1 MCNVYIIYNCISKK
15 SRGLLNFHTNKYR
28 ISKTNNI
35 FIVSGSYIILVM
47 KRKQL
52 KTRIIL
58 TILTLLLSLSLVSQE
73 INTPPQ
79 EKVIDIEKITNSIK
93 IGKLAG
99 NRNLEF
105 GVRNVLE
112 EYLFEVGYDLN
123 PNASLKL
130 QVELVFLDV
139 LKTKRNFSVFH
150 RNSEAV
156 VIRLKGTLL
165 KDGKKIKEVTAEESS
180 SEISISTVII
190 DNGGQFNQTSLSNA
204 IKKACETL
212 ILELEKIL

>member
-1 MCNVYIIYNCISKK
+1 M
-15 SRGLLNFHTNKYR
+15 SRGFLNSRTNKYQ
-28 ISKTNNI
+28 INETNNI
-35 FIVSGSYIILVM
+35 FIVSGSYIVLVM
-47 KRKQL
+47 QRKQL

-58 TILTLLLSLSLVSQE
+58 TILTLLLSISLA
-73 INTPPQ
+73 IAPPQ

-123 PNASLKL
+123 PNAPLKL

-139 LKTKRNFSVFH
+139 LKTKRNFSVLH
-150 RNSEAV
+150 RNNEAV
-156 VIRLKGTLL
+156 VIRLKGTLFR
-165 KDGKKIKEVTAEESS
+165 DGEKIKEVSAEESS

-212 ILELEKIL
+212 ILELEKS

>member
-1 MCNVYIIYNCISKK
+1 M
-15 SRGLLNFHTNKYR
+15 SRGFLNSRTNKYQ
-28 ISKTNNI
+28 INETNNI
-35 FIVSGSYIILVM
+35 FIVSGSYIVLVM
-47 KRKQL
+47 QRKQL

-58 TILTLLLSLSLVSQE
+58 TILTLLLSLSLA
-73 INTPPQ
+73 IAPPQ

-123 PNASLKL
+123 PNAPLKL

-139 LKTKRNFSVFH
+139 LKYQIPFGR
-150 RNSEAV
+150 
-156 VIRLKGTLL
+156 
-165 KDGKKIKEVTAEESS
+165 
-180 SEISISTVII
+180 
-190 DNGGQFNQTSLSNA
+190 
-204 IKKACETL
+204 
-212 ILELEKIL
+212 

>member
-1 MCNVYIIYNCISKK
+1 M
-15 SRGLLNFHTNKYR
+15 SRGFLNSRTNKYQ
-28 ISKTNNI
+28 INETNNI
-35 FIVSGSYIILVM
+35 FIVSGSYIVLVM
-47 KRKQL
+47 QRKQL

-58 TILTLLLSLSLVSQE
+58 TILTLLLSLSLA
-73 INTPPQ
+73 IAPPQ

-123 PNASLKL
+123 PNAPLKL

-139 LKTKRNFSVFH
+139 LKTKRNFSVLH
-150 RNSEAV
+150 RNNEAV
-156 VIRLKGTLL
+156 VIRLKGTLFRN
-165 KDGKKIKEVTAEESS
+165 GEKIKEVSAEESS

-212 ILELEKIL
+212 ILELEKS

>member
-1 MCNVYIIYNCISKK
+1 M
-15 SRGLLNFHTNKYR
+15 SRGFLNSCTNKYR

-52 KTRIIL
+52 KMRIIL
-58 TILTLLLSLSLVSQE
+58 TILTLLLSLTLGLSA
-73 INTPPQ
+73 PPQ

-112 EYLFEVGYDLN
+112 E
-123 PNASLKL
+123 
-130 QVELVFLDV
+130 
-139 LKTKRNFSVFH
+139 
-150 RNSEAV
+150 
-156 VIRLKGTLL
+156 
-165 KDGKKIKEVTAEESS
+165 
-180 SEISISTVII
+180 
-190 DNGGQFNQTSLSNA
+190 
-204 IKKACETL
+204 
-212 ILELEKIL
+212 

>member
-1 MCNVYIIYNCISKK
+1 
-15 SRGLLNFHTNKYR
+15 
-28 ISKTNNI
+28 
-35 FIVSGSYIILVM
+35 M

-58 TILTLLLSLSLVSQE
+58 TILTLLLSLSLVSLE
-73 INTPPQ
+73 INAPPQ

-99 NRNLEF
+99 NRNLAF

-139 LKTKRNFSVFH
+139 LRTKRNFSVFH
-150 RNSEAV
+150 RNNEAV

-212 ILELEKIL
+212 ILELEKT

>member
-1 MCNVYIIYNCISKK
+1 M
-15 SRGLLNFHTNKYR
+15 SRGFLNSCTNKYR

-52 KTRIIL
+52 KMRIIL
-58 TILTLLLSLSLVSQE
+58 TILTLLLSLTLGFSA
-73 INTPPQ
+73 PPQ

-123 PNASLKL
+123 PNAPLKL

-139 LKTKRNFSVFH
+139 LRTKRNFSVLH
-150 RNSEAV
+150 RNNEAV
-156 VIRLKGTLL
+156 VIRLKGTLF
-165 KDGKKIKEVTAEESS
+165 KDGKKIKEVSAEESS

-212 ILELEKIL
+212 ILELEKT

>member
-1 MCNVYIIYNCISKK
+1 M
-15 SRGLLNFHTNKYR
+15 SRGILNSRTNKYR

-35 FIVSGSYIILVM
+35 FIVSGSYVILVM

-58 TILTLLLSLSLVSQE
+58 TILTLLLSLSLVAQE
-73 INTPPQ
+73 INIPPQ

-99 NRNLEF
+99 NRNLAF

-112 EYLFEVGYDLN
+112 DYLFEVGYDLN
-123 PNASLKL
+123 PNAPLKL

-139 LKTKRNFSVFH
+139 LRTKRNFSVLH
-150 RNSEAV
+150 RNNEAV
-156 VIRLKGTLL
+156 VIRLKGTLFR
-165 KDGKKIKEVTAEESS
+165 DGEKIKEVSAEESS

-212 ILELEKIL
+212 ILELEKS

>member
-1 MCNVYIIYNCISKK
+1 M
-15 SRGLLNFHTNKYR
+15 SRGFLNSRTNKYQ
-28 ISKTNNI
+28 INETNNI
-35 FIVSGSYIILVM
+35 FIVSGSYIVLVM
-47 KRKQL
+47 QRKQL

-58 TILTLLLSLSLVSQE
+58 TILTLLLSLILA
-73 INTPPQ
+73 IAPPQ

-123 PNASLKL
+123 PNAPLKL

-139 LKTKRNFSVFH
+139 LKTKRNFSVLH
-150 RNSEAV
+150 RNNEAV
-156 VIRLKGTLL
+156 VIRLKGTLFR
-165 KDGKKIKEVTAEESS
+165 DGEKIKEVSAEESS

-212 ILELEKIL
+212 ILELEKS

>member
-1 MCNVYIIYNCISKK
+1 M
-15 SRGLLNFHTNKYR
+15 SRGFLNSRTNKYQ
-28 ISKTNNI
+28 INETNNI
-35 FIVSGSYIILVM
+35 FIVSGSYIVLVM
-47 KRKQL
+47 QRKQL

-58 TILTLLLSLSLVSQE
+58 TILTLLLSLSLA
-73 INTPPQ
+73 IAPPQ

-123 PNASLKL
+123 PNAPLKL

-139 LKTKRNFSVFH
+139 LKTKRNFSVLH
-150 RNSEAV
+150 RNNEAV
-156 VIRLKGTLL
+156 VIRLKGTLFR
-165 KDGKKIKEVTAEESS
+165 DGEKIKEVSAEESS

-212 ILELEKIL
+212 ILELEKS

>member
-1 MCNVYIIYNCISKK
+1 M
-15 SRGLLNFHTNKYR
+15 
-28 ISKTNNI
+28 
-35 FIVSGSYIILVM
+35 
-47 KRKQL
+47 
-52 KTRIIL
+52 

-139 LKTKRNFSVFH
+139 LRTKRNFSVLH
-150 RNSEAV
+150 RNNEAV

-212 ILELEKIL
+212 ILELEKYL

>member
-1 MCNVYIIYNCISKK
+1 M
-15 SRGLLNFHTNKYR
+15 SRGFLNSRTNKYR

-35 FIVSGSYIILVM
+35 FIVSGSYIVLVM
-47 KRKQL
+47 QRKQL

-58 TILTLLLSLSLVSQE
+58 TILTLLLSLSLA
-73 INTPPQ
+73 ITPPQ

-123 PNASLKL
+123 PNAPLKL

-139 LKTKRNFSVFH
+139 LKTKRNFSVLH
-150 RNSEAV
+150 RNNEAV
-156 VIRLKGTLL
+156 VIRLKGTLFR
-165 KDGKKIKEVTAEESS
+165 DGEKIKEVSAEESS

-212 ILELEKIL
+212 ILELEKS

>member
-1 MCNVYIIYNCISKK
+1 M
-15 SRGLLNFHTNKYR
+15 SRGFLNSRTNKYQ
-28 ISKTNNI
+28 INETNNI
-35 FIVSGSYIILVM
+35 FIVSGSYIVLVM
-47 KRKQL
+47 QRKQL

-58 TILTLLLSLSLVSQE
+58 TILTLLLSLSLA
-73 INTPPQ
+73 IAPPQ

-123 PNASLKL
+123 PNAPLKL

-139 LKTKRNFSVFH
+139 LKTKRNFSVLH
-150 RNSEAV
+150 RNNEAV
-156 VIRLKGTLL
+156 VIRLKGTLFR
-165 KDGKKIKEVTAEESS
+165 DGEKIKEVSAEESS
-180 SEISISTVII
+180 SEISISTVIF

-212 ILELEKIL
+212 ILELEKS

>member
-1 MCNVYIIYNCISKK
+1 M
-15 SRGLLNFHTNKYR
+15 SRGFLNSRTNKYR

-35 FIVSGSYIILVM
+35 FIVSGSYIVLVM
-47 KRKQL
+47 QRKQL
-52 KTRIIL
+52 KTRLIL
-58 TILTLLLSLSLVSQE
+58 TILTLLLSLSLA
-73 INTPPQ
+73 IAPPQ
-79 EKVIDIEKITNSIK
+79 EKIIDIEKITNSIK

-123 PNASLKL
+123 PNAPLKL

-139 LKTKRNFSVFH
+139 LKTKRNFSVLH
-150 RNSEAV
+150 RNNEAV
-156 VIRLKGTLL
+156 VIRLKGTLFR
-165 KDGKKIKEVTAEESS
+165 DGEKIKEVSAEESS

-212 ILELEKIL
+212 ILELEKT

>member
-1 MCNVYIIYNCISKK
+1 M
-15 SRGLLNFHTNKYR
+15 SRGFLNSRTNKYR
-28 ISKTNNI
+28 INETNNI
-35 FIVSGSYIILVM
+35 FIVSGSYIVLVM
-47 KRKQL
+47 QRKQL

-58 TILTLLLSLSLVSQE
+58 TILTLLLSLSLA
-73 INTPPQ
+73 IAPPQ

-123 PNASLKL
+123 PNAPLKL

-139 LKTKRNFSVFH
+139 LKTKRNFSVLH
-150 RNSEAV
+150 RNNEAV
-156 VIRLKGTLL
+156 VIRLKGTLFRN
-165 KDGKKIKEVTAEESS
+165 GEKIKEVSAEESS

-212 ILELEKIL
+212 ILELEKS

>member
-1 MCNVYIIYNCISKK
+1 M
-15 SRGLLNFHTNKYR
+15 
-28 ISKTNNI
+28 
-35 FIVSGSYIILVM
+35 
-47 KRKQL
+47 
-52 KTRIIL
+52 
-58 TILTLLLSLSLVSQE
+58 TILTLLLSLSLISQE

-123 PNASLKL
+123 PNAPLKL
-130 QVELVFLDV
+130 QIELVFLDV
-139 LKTKRNFSVFH
+139 LKTKRNFSVLH

-212 ILELEKIL
+212 ILELEKYL

>member
-1 MCNVYIIYNCISKK
+1 M
-15 SRGLLNFHTNKYR
+15 SRGILNSRTNKYR

-35 FIVSGSYIILVM
+35 FIVSGSYVILVM

-58 TILTLLLSLSLVSQE
+58 TILTLLLSLSLVAQE
-73 INTPPQ
+73 INIPPQ

-99 NRNLEF
+99 NRNLAF

-112 EYLFEVGYDLN
+112 DYLFEVGYDLN

-139 LKTKRNFSVFH
+139 LRTKRNFSVLH
-150 RNSEAV
+150 RNNEAV
-156 VIRLKGTLL
+156 VIRLKGTLFR
-165 KDGKKIKEVTAEESS
+165 DGKKIKEVSAEESS

-212 ILELEKIL
+212 ILELEKS

>member
-1 MCNVYIIYNCISKK
+1 M
-15 SRGLLNFHTNKYR
+15 SRGFLNSRTNKYQ
-28 ISKTNNI
+28 INETNNI
-35 FIVSGSYIILVM
+35 FIVSGSYIVLVM
-47 KRKQL
+47 QRKQL

-58 TILTLLLSLSLVSQE
+58 TILTLLLSLSLA
-73 INTPPQ
+73 IAPPQ

-123 PNASLKL
+123 PNAPLKL

-139 LKTKRNFSVFH
+139 LKTKRNFSVLH
-150 RNSEAV
+150 RNNEAV
-156 VIRLKGTLL
+156 VIRLKGTLFR
-165 KDGKKIKEVTAEESS
+165 DGEKIKEVSAEVSS

-212 ILELEKIL
+212 ILELEKS

>member
-1 MCNVYIIYNCISKK
+1 M
-15 SRGLLNFHTNKYR
+15 SRGFLNSRTNKYQ
-28 ISKTNNI
+28 INETNNI
-35 FIVSGSYIILVM
+35 FIVSGSYIVLVM
-47 KRKQL
+47 QRKQL

-58 TILTLLLSLSLVSQE
+58 TILTLLLSLSLA
-73 INTPPQ
+73 IAPPQ

-123 PNASLKL
+123 PNAPLKL

-139 LKTKRNFSVFH
+139 LKTKRNFSVLH
-150 RNSEAV
+150 RNNEAV
-156 VIRLKGTLL
+156 VIRLKGTLFR
-165 KDGKKIKEVTAEESS
+165 DGKKIKEVSAEESS

-212 ILELEKIL
+212 ILELEKS

>member
-1 MCNVYIIYNCISKK
+1 M
-15 SRGLLNFHTNKYR
+15 SRGFLNSRTNKYQ
-28 ISKTNNI
+28 INETNNI
-35 FIVSGSYIILVM
+35 FIVSGSYIVLVM
-47 KRKQL
+47 QRKQL

-58 TILTLLLSLSLVSQE
+58 TILTLLLSLSLA
-73 INTPPQ
+73 IAPPQ

-123 PNASLKL
+123 PNAPLKL

-139 LKTKRNFSVFH
+139 LKTKRNFSVLH
-150 RNSEAV
+150 RNNEAV
-156 VIRLKGTLL
+156 VIRLKGTLFR
-165 KDGKKIKEVTAEESS
+165 DGEKIKEVSAEESC

-212 ILELEKIL
+212 ILELEKS

>member
-1 MCNVYIIYNCISKK
+1 M
-15 SRGLLNFHTNKYR
+15 SRGFLNSRTNKYR

-35 FIVSGSYIILVM
+35 FIVSGSYIVLVM
-47 KRKQL
+47 QRKQL

-58 TILTLLLSLSLVSQE
+58 TILTLLLSLSLA
-73 INTPPQ
+73 IAPPQ

-123 PNASLKL
+123 PNAPLKL

-139 LKTKRNFSVFH
+139 LKTKRNFSVLH
-150 RNSEAV
+150 RNNEAV
-156 VIRLKGTLL
+156 VIRLKGTLFRN
-165 KDGKKIKEVTAEESS
+165 GEKIKEVSAEESS

-212 ILELEKIL
+212 ILELEKS

>member
-1 MCNVYIIYNCISKK
+1 M
-15 SRGLLNFHTNKYR
+15 SRGFLNSRTNKYR

-35 FIVSGSYIILVM
+35 FIVSGSYIVLVM
-47 KRKQL
+47 QRKQL

-58 TILTLLLSLSLVSQE
+58 TILTLLLSLSLA
-73 INTPPQ
+73 IAPPQ

-123 PNASLKL
+123 PNAPLKL

-139 LKTKRNFSVFH
+139 LKTKRNFSVLH
-150 RNSEAV
+150 RNNEAV
-156 VIRLKGTLL
+156 VIRLKGTLFR
-165 KDGKKIKEVTAEESS
+165 DGEKIKEVSAEESS

-190 DNGGQFNQTSLSNA
+190 DNGGQFNQTSLSTA

-212 ILELEKIL
+212 ILELEKS

>member
-1 MCNVYIIYNCISKK
+1 M
-15 SRGLLNFHTNKYR
+15 SRGILNSRTNKYR

-35 FIVSGSYIILVM
+35 FIVSGSYVILVM

-58 TILTLLLSLSLVSQE
+58 TILTLLLSLSLVAQE
-73 INTPPQ
+73 INIPPQ

-99 NRNLEF
+99 NRNLAF

-112 EYLFEVGYDLN
+112 DYLFEVGYDLN
-123 PNASLKL
+123 PNAPLKL

-139 LKTKRNFSVFH
+139 LRTKRNFSVLH
-150 RNSEAV
+150 RNNEAV
-156 VIRLKGTLL
+156 VIRLKGTLFR
-165 KDGKKIKEVTAEESS
+165 DGKKIKEVSAEESS

-190 DNGGQFNQTSLSNA
+190 ETVDSL
-204 IKKACETL
+204 IKQV
-212 ILELEKIL
+212 

>member
-1 MCNVYIIYNCISKK
+1 M
-15 SRGLLNFHTNKYR
+15 SRGFLNSRTNKYQ
-28 ISKTNNI
+28 INETNNI
-35 FIVSGSYIILVM
+35 FIVSGSYIVLVM
-47 KRKQL
+47 QRKQL

-58 TILTLLLSLSLVSQE
+58 TILTLLLSLSLA
-73 INTPPQ
+73 IAPPQ
-79 EKVIDIEKITNSIK
+79 DKVIDIENITKSIK

-99 NRNLEF
+99 NRNLAF

-112 EYLFEVGYDLN
+112 DYLFEVGYDLN
-123 PNASLKL
+123 QNAPLKL

-139 LKTKRNFSVFH
+139 LRTKTNFSVLH
-150 RNSEAV
+150 RNNEAV
-156 VIRLKGTLL
+156 VIRLKGTLFR
-165 KDGKKIKEVTAEESS
+165 DGKKIKEVSAEESS

-212 ILELEKIL
+212 ILELEKT

>member
-1 MCNVYIIYNCISKK
+1 M
-15 SRGLLNFHTNKYR
+15 SRGFLNSRTNKYR

-35 FIVSGSYIILVM
+35 FIVSGSYIVLVM
-47 KRKQL
+47 QRKQL

-58 TILTLLLSLSLVSQE
+58 TILTLLLSLSLA
-73 INTPPQ
+73 IAPPQ

-123 PNASLKL
+123 PNAPLKL

-139 LKTKRNFSVFH
+139 LKTKRNFSVLH
-150 RNSEAV
+150 RNNEAV
-156 VIRLKGTLL
+156 VIRLKGTLFR
-165 KDGKKIKEVTAEESS
+165 DGEKIKEVSAEESS

-212 ILELEKIL
+212 ILELEKS

>member
-1 MCNVYIIYNCISKK
+1 M
-15 SRGLLNFHTNKYR
+15 SRGFLNSRTNKYR

-35 FIVSGSYIILVM
+35 FIVSGSYVILVM
-47 KRKQL
+47 KRKQH
-52 KTRIIL
+52 KTRNIL
-58 TILTLLLSLSLVSQE
+58 TILTLLLSLSLVAQE
-73 INTPPQ
+73 INISPQ

-99 NRNLEF
+99 NRNLAF

-112 EYLFEVGYDLN
+112 DYLFEVGYDLN
-123 PNASLKL
+123 PNAPLKL

-139 LKTKRNFSVFH
+139 LRTKRNFSVLH
-150 RNSEAV
+150 RNNESV
-156 VIRLKGTLL
+156 VIRLKGTLFR
-165 KDGKKIKEVTAEESS
+165 DGKKIKEVSAEESS

-212 ILELEKIL
+212 ILELEKS

>member
-1 MCNVYIIYNCISKK
+1 M
-15 SRGLLNFHTNKYR
+15 SRGFLNSRTNKYQ
-28 ISKTNNI
+28 INETNNI
-35 FIVSGSYIILVM
+35 FIVSGSYIVLVM
-47 KRKQL
+47 QRKQL

-58 TILTLLLSLSLVSQE
+58 TILTLLLSLSLA
-73 INTPPQ
+73 IAPPQ

-123 PNASLKL
+123 PNAPLKL

-139 LKTKRNFSVFH
+139 LKTKRNFSVLH
-150 RNSEAV
+150 RNNEAV
-156 VIRLKGTLL
+156 VIRLKGTLFR
-165 KDGKKIKEVTAEESS
+165 DGEKIKEVSAEESS

-204 IKKACETL
+204 IKIACETL
-212 ILELEKIL
+212 ILELEKS

>member
-1 MCNVYIIYNCISKK
+1 MCNVCIIYNCSSKK
-15 SRGLLNFHTNKYR
+15 SRGLLNFHTNKYQ

-58 TILTLLLSLSLVSQE
+58 TILTLLLSLTLGISA
-73 INTPPQ
+73 PPQ

-139 LKTKRNFSVFH
+139 LRTKRNFSVLH

-212 ILELEKIL
+212 ILELEKYL

>member
-1 MCNVYIIYNCISKK
+1 M
-15 SRGLLNFHTNKYR
+15 SRGFLNFRTNKYR
-28 ISKTNNI
+28 INETNNI
-35 FIVSGSYIILVM
+35 FIVSGSYIVLVM
-47 KRKQL
+47 QRKQL

-58 TILTLLLSLSLVSQE
+58 TILTLLLSLSLA
-73 INTPPQ
+73 IAPPQ

-123 PNASLKL
+123 PNAPLKL

-139 LKTKRNFSVFH
+139 LKTKRNFSVLH
-150 RNSEAV
+150 RNNEAV
-156 VIRLKGTLL
+156 VIRLKGTLFRN
-165 KDGKKIKEVTAEESS
+165 GEKIKEVSAEESS

-212 ILELEKIL
+212 ILELEKS

>member
-1 MCNVYIIYNCISKK
+1 M
-15 SRGLLNFHTNKYR
+15 SRGFLNSRTNKYQ

-35 FIVSGSYIILVM
+35 FIVSGSYIVLVM
-47 KRKQL
+47 QRKQL
-52 KTRIIL
+52 KTRLIL
-58 TILTLLLSLSLVSQE
+58 TILTLLLSLSLA
-73 INTPPQ
+73 ITPPQ

-123 PNASLKL
+123 PNAPLKL

-139 LKTKRNFSVFH
+139 LRTKRNFSVLH
-150 RNSEAV
+150 RNNEAV
-156 VIRLKGTLL
+156 VIRLKGTLFR
-165 KDGKKIKEVTAEESS
+165 DGKKIKEVSAEESS

-212 ILELEKIL
+212 ILELEKS

>member
-1 MCNVYIIYNCISKK
+1 M
-15 SRGLLNFHTNKYR
+15 SRGFLNSRTNKYR
-28 ISKTNNI
+28 INETINI
-35 FIVSGSYIILVM
+35 FIVSGSYIVLVM
-47 KRKQL
+47 QRKQL

-58 TILTLLLSLSLVSQE
+58 TILTLLLSLSLA
-73 INTPPQ
+73 IAPPQ

-123 PNASLKL
+123 PNAPLKL

-139 LKTKRNFSVFH
+139 LKTKRNFSVLH
-150 RNSEAV
+150 RNNEAV
-156 VIRLKGTLL
+156 VIRLKGTLFR
-165 KDGKKIKEVTAEESS
+165 DGKKIKEVSAEESS

-212 ILELEKIL
+212 ILEFEKS

>member
-1 MCNVYIIYNCISKK
+1 M
-15 SRGLLNFHTNKYR
+15 
-28 ISKTNNI
+28 
-35 FIVSGSYIILVM
+35 
-47 KRKQL
+47 
-52 KTRIIL
+52 
-58 TILTLLLSLSLVSQE
+58 TILTLLLSLSLVAQE
-73 INTPPQ
+73 INIPHQ

-123 PNASLKL
+123 PNAPLKL

-139 LKTKRNFSVFH
+139 LRTKRNFSVLH
-150 RNSEAV
+150 RNNEAV
-156 VIRLKGTLL
+156 VIRLKGTLFR
-165 KDGKKIKEVTAEESS
+165 DGKKIKEVSAEESS

-212 ILELEKIL
+212 ILELEKS

>member
-1 MCNVYIIYNCISKK
+1 MCNVCIIYNCSSKK
-15 SRGLLNFHTNKYR
+15 SRGLLNFHTNKYQ

-58 TILTLLLSLSLVSQE
+58 TILTLLLSLTLGISA
-73 INTPPQ
+73 PPQ

-99 NRNLEF
+99 NRNLAF

-212 ILELEKIL
+212 ILELEKYL

>member
-1 MCNVYIIYNCISKK
+1 M
-15 SRGLLNFHTNKYR
+15 SRGFLNSCTNKYR

-58 TILTLLLSLSLVSQE
+58 TILTLLLSLTLGISA
-73 INTPPQ
+73 PPQ

-99 NRNLEF
+99 NRNLAF

-112 EYLFEVGYDLN
+112 DYLFEVGYDLN

-139 LKTKRNFSVFH
+139 LKTKRNFSVLH

-212 ILELEKIL
+212 ILELEKT

>member
-1 MCNVYIIYNCISKK
+1 M
-15 SRGLLNFHTNKYR
+15 SRGFLNSRTNKYQ
-28 ISKTNNI
+28 INETNNI
-35 FIVSGSYIILVM
+35 FIVSGSYIVLVM
-47 KRKQL
+47 QRKQL

-58 TILTLLLSLSLVSQE
+58 TILTLLLSLSLA
-73 INTPPQ
+73 IAPPQ

-123 PNASLKL
+123 PNAPLKL

-139 LKTKRNFSVFH
+139 LKTKRNFSNKV
-150 RNSEAV
+150 S
-156 VIRLKGTLL
+156 
-165 KDGKKIKEVTAEESS
+165 
-180 SEISISTVII
+180 
-190 DNGGQFNQTSLSNA
+190 
-204 IKKACETL
+204 
-212 ILELEKIL
+212 

>member
-1 MCNVYIIYNCISKK
+1 
-15 SRGLLNFHTNKYR
+15 
-28 ISKTNNI
+28 
-35 FIVSGSYIILVM
+35 M

-58 TILTLLLSLSLVSQE
+58 TILTLLLSLSLVSLE
-73 INTPPQ
+73 INAPPQ

-99 NRNLEF
+99 NRNLAF

-112 EYLFEVGYDLN
+112 DYLFEVGYDLN

-139 LKTKRNFSVFH
+139 LKTKRNFSVLH
-150 RNSEAV
+150 RNNEAV

-212 ILELEKIL
+212 ILELEKYL

>member
-1 MCNVYIIYNCISKK
+1 M
-15 SRGLLNFHTNKYR
+15 SRGFLNSRTNKYQ
-28 ISKTNNI
+28 INETNNI
-35 FIVSGSYIILVM
+35 FIVSGSYIVLVM
-47 KRKQL
+47 QRKQL

-58 TILTLLLSLSLVSQE
+58 TILTLLLSLSLA
-73 INTPPQ
+73 IAPPQ

-123 PNASLKL
+123 PNAPLKL

-139 LKTKRNFSVFH
+139 LKTKRNFSVLH
-150 RNSEAV
+150 RNNEAV
-156 VIRLKGTLL
+156 VIRLKGTLFR
-165 KDGKKIKEVTAEESS
+165 DGEKIKEVSAEESS

-212 ILELEKIL
+212 ILEL